1 MALQVGASSRISLS
15 PNAVIIIVDI
25 DKKYYFFPNFYNHW
39 IIHFD
44 VLYCPAC
51 GAKNKFKRHSR
62 YTKYYYREELW
73 ILRLKCEACGTTH
86 AVIPS
91 FSLPGTSIGI
101 KETEKYLIKRA
112 SGVGR
117 GTAGKVLLQ
126 AGLSEKYQINI
137 DKMFQTS
144 VDQAKAHFPQEGN
157 PTLNGMEW
165 VKSVVSDSE
174 RPLYSLNCF
183 CLENGVNAVCCT
195 RSSIQTFRIRKAGI
209 RFSHN
214 LGTSHSEVPGIDS
227 S

>member
-1 MALQVGASSRISLS
+1 MPPSRMALTPTV
-15 PNAVIIIVDI
+15 VIIIFDI
-25 DKKYYFFPNFYNHW
+25 DKKYYFFPNIYCHW
-39 IIHFD
+39 MIYFD
-44 VLYCPAC
+44 VLFCPAC
-51 GAKNKFKRHSR
+51 GAQGKFSRHSR

-91 FSLPGTSIGI
+91 FSLPGTSIGT

-112 SGVGR
+112 KGVGR
-117 GTAGKVLLQ
+117 GTAGKILLQ
-126 AGLSEKYQINI
+126 VGLSEKYQINI

-144 VDQAKAHFPQEGN
+144 VDQAKAHFPHEGN
-157 PTLNGMEW
+157 STLNGMEW
-165 VKSVVSDSE
+165 VKSVVSDPE

-183 CLENGVNAVCCT
+183 CLEHGVNAVCCT
-195 RSSIQTFRIRKAGI
+195 RSSIQTFRVRKGGI

-214 LGTSHSEVPGIDS
+214 FGTSQNEVAGIDS

>member
-1 MALQVGASSRISLS
+1 MSLS
-15 PNAVIIIVDI
+15 QTAPIIIFDI
-25 DKKYYFFPNFYNHW
+25 DQEYYNFPIFYDNW
-39 IIHFD
+39 SNIVI
-44 VLYCPAC
+44 VLFCPAC
-51 GAKNKFKRHSR
+51 GAKNKFRRHSR

-91 FSLPGTSIGI
+91 FSLPGTSIGT

-112 SGVGR
+112 KGVGR
-117 GTAGKVLLQ
+117 GTAGKILLQ
-126 AGLSEKYQINI
+126 VGLSEKYQINI

-144 VDQAKAHFPQEGN
+144 VDQAKAHFPHEGN
-157 PTLNGMEW
+157 STLNGMEW
-165 VKSVVSDSE
+165 VKLVVSDPE

-183 CLENGVNAVCCT
+183 CLEHGVNAVCCT
-195 RSSIQTFRIRKAGI
+195 RSSIQTFRVRKAGI

-214 LGTSHSEVPGIDS
+214 FGTSQNEVAGIDS